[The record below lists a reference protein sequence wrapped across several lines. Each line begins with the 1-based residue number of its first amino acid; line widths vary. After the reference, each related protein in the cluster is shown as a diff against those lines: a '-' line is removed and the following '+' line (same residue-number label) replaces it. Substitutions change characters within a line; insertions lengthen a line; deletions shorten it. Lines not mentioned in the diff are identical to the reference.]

1 MAEETRLLFHIQIG
15 PPFTVQGFACAAKT
29 SRNASVN
36 FLDRSQ
42 IKDVLQRLGLF
53 PLARVAYRA
62 LSPGIRKQHNREIAF
77 YRELLN
83 DSCLCFD
90 IGANLGQKSEV
101 FLACGARVVVVE
113 PNALCQPTLR
123 YLFGRNP
130 QAEIVETAV
139 GNASGFIDLHVHGTE
154 ATASVRPE
162 WDQKVFGILRPGSS
176 MQVPISTLDTLIAR
190 FGRPDFIKIDV
201 EGYEL
206 DVLRGLSSRVP
217 LLSFEFHGSEIQRLS
232 ECLDVLKRLGTL
244 SIRASTMHCDWLGPK
259 TEDVESCLNGIERA
273 GLSGDLFVWIH

>member
-1 MAEETRLLFHIQIG
+1 MIRPAFDQVARR
-15 PPFTVQGFACAAKT
+15 KT
-29 SRNASVN
+29 NKNAGVN
-36 FLDRSQ
+36 LLDRGQ
-42 IKDVLQRLGLF
+42 IKGVLRRAGLF
-53 PLARVAYRA
+53 PVVRTAYRA
-62 LSPGIRKQHNREIAF
+62 LSPRIRRQHDREIVF

-83 DSCLCFD
+83 DDCLCFD

-101 FLACGARVVVVE
+101 FLACGARVIVVE

-130 QAEIVETAV
+130 RAQILSTAV

-176 MQVPISTLDTLIAR
+176 MQVPISTLDSLIAR
-190 FGRPDFIKIDV
+190 FGRPNFIKIDV

-206 DVLRGLSSRVP
+206 DVLKGLSRLVP
-217 LLSFEFHGSEIQRLS
+217 LLSFEFHGTEIQRLWD
-232 ECLDVLKRLGTL
+232 CLNLLKKLGTL
-244 SIRASTMHCDWLGPK
+244 SVRASTMDCDWLGPR
-259 TEDVESCLNGIERA
+259 TDDVELCLY
-273 GLSGDLFVWIH
+273 GLEQAKASGDLFVWIC